1 MEITKTTF
9 DEGVRF
15 VFKKK
20 KIYRL
25 KDANQINHHIR
36 FTLDLQ

>member
-15 VFKKK
+15 VFKK